1 MAKVNEPDPFIALT
15 EEGKRNLENMQR
27 QLDQSRKFLQDAK
40 EAGIDNPQ
48 LRAQVEQGQR
58 MIDLLKK
65 QQG

>member
-1 MAKVNEPDPFIALT
+1 MAKVVTPDPFIALT
-15 EEGKRNLENMQR
+15 EEGKRNLERMQL
-27 QLDQSRKFLQDAK
+27 QLDQSKQFLNDAK
-40 EAGIDNPQ
+40 KAGIDNPQ